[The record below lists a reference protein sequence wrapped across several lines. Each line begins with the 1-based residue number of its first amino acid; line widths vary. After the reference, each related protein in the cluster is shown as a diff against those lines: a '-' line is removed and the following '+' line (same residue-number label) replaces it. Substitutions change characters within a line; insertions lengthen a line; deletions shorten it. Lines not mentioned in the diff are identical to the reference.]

1 MQEGTMEKMIR
12 EYKKAREM
20 LRGRVHELN
29 EVLKEAELT
38 AMEQTQVVLRR
49 DMLVRERVELLH
61 RIREMQSHLR
71 A

>member
-1 MQEGTMEKMIR
+1 MEKMIR

-29 EVLKEAELT
+29 EVLREAELT